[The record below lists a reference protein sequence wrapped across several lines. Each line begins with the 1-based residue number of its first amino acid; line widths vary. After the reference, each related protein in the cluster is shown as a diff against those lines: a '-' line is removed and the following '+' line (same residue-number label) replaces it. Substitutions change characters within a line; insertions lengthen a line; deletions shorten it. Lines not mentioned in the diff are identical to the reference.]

1 VSPESRKVLAIH
13 EWTIARKNGKDS
25 SIYLL
30 LLELRDVPFALTVS
44 VSGC

>member
-1 VSPESRKVLAIH
+1 MSPESRKVLAIH
-13 EWTIARKNGKDS
+13 EWTFARKNGNDS

-30 LLELRDVPFALTVS
+30 LFELRDVSFALSVS